1 MAASSQKG
9 LDLTEGKI
17 STQIIRFI
25 WPVFLASV
33 FQQIYNLTNQMLVGN
48 FVSTDALGAVSASSV
63 ITGVFTQMFNG
74 IGLAGGILVSNS
86 FGAKKLDKLKDVAHT
101 AVVVA
106 LIGGIIITGLS
117 ELAIPLMM
125 NITNINESL
134 YVIAL
139 PYLRVYVLGS
149 MAVLM
154 YNMCFHML
162 RSLGDTKHP
171 LYYLILSSVINL
183 ALGLLFVR
191 VFNWSVIGTALAT
204 IISQFTVD
212 LMCLR
217 LLKKNPYIQL
227 EFRDFTVDWKVV
239 REILSLGIP
248 TGIQNALVGM
258 SGVVTQ
264 SYINLFSNEIIAG
277 LGVAQRVSN
286 YAALPLHSLT
296 TVSTSYIGQNYGAKK
311 YDRVRD
317 GIKYCLRLSNI
328 VSIITCTTVFI
339 FAKPLVG
346 MFNQNPDVIK
356 YGSEMVRW
364 TVYSNI
370 FIGWSHIYNGT
381 CRGAGNVRFP
391 LFIAVFSHLVVRFLY
406 VTISFKISFDIHNI
420 YMTSVVGAVC
430 AGVLAFLYFRFG
442 KWTKEHNLRV

>member
-1 MAASSQKG
+1 MSEKSNKH
-9 LDLTEGKI
+9 LDLTQGKI

-48 FVSTDALGAVSASSV
+48 FVSTAALSAVSASSV

-74 IGLAGGILVSNS
+74 IGLAGGILVSNN
-86 FGAKKLDKLKDVAHT
+86 FGAKNYEKLKDVAHT
-101 AVVVA
+101 ALIVA
-106 LIGGIIITGLS
+106 LVGGIIITGIS

-125 NITNINESL
+125 KVTNMNAEI
-134 YVIAL
+134 YPIAL
-139 PYLRVYVLGS
+139 GYLRVYVLGS

-154 YNMCFHML
+154 YNMCFHMM
-162 RSLGDTKHP
+162 RSLGDTRHP

-183 ALGLLFVR
+183 VLGLLFVR

-212 LMCLR
+212 IMCLR
-217 LLKKNPYIQL
+217 LMMKNELLQVN
-227 EFRDFTVDWKVV
+227 FRDFSVNWNVV
-239 REILSLGIP
+239 REICSLGIT
-248 TGIQNALVGM
+248 TGVQNALVGL

-264 SYINLFSNEIIAG
+264 SYINLFSTEIIAG

-317 GIKYCLRLSNI
+317 GIKYCLTLSNI
-328 VSIITCTTVFI
+328 ISLITCTTVFI

-346 MFNQNPDVIK
+346 MFNRNPDVIK

-381 CRGAGNVRFP
+381 CRGAGNVKFP
-391 LFIAVFSHLVVRFLY
+391 LFIAVFSHFVVRFLF
-406 VTISFKISFDIHNI
+406 VTIAFKISFDVHNI
-420 YMTSVVGAVC
+420 YMTSVIGAVC
-430 AGVLAFLYFRFG
+430 AGTLAFLYFRFG
-442 KWTKEHNLRV
+442 KWTKEHHLRV